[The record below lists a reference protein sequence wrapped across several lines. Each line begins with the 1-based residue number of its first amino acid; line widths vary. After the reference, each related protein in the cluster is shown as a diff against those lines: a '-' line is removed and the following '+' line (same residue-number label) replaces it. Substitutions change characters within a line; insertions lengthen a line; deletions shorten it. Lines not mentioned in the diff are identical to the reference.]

1 VGFLIQNNSFI
12 LVEHKHKK
20 KFFVYVD
27 ESGQDTEG
35 MLFVVGIFIVE
46 EDKNDLSVIL
56 EKSEAE
62 SRKKNLK
69 WNKSKNTFRK
79 KYIEKLLTMPE
90 IKGDIFF
97 DVFRDSK
104 EYIGLTS
111 FATARAIL
119 RKAKKDNYRAS
130 IFVDGL
136 KKKEVEAFSR
146 GLRDLRIQTRKI
158 RGVKK
163 DENNVFIRLAD
174 ALCGLVRDANDG
186 NKWAEEAL
194 KRLIEKKIVTKL

>member
-1 VGFLIQNNSFI
+1 MKY
-12 LVEHKHKK
+12 EHKK

-27 ESGQDTEG
+27 ESGQDTG
-35 MLFVVGIFIVE
+35 GVLFVVGIFIVE
-46 EDKNDLSVIL
+46 GDKNDLSVVL
-56 EKSEAE
+56 EKTEAE

-69 WNKSKNTFRK
+69 WNKSKNVFRK
-79 KYIEKLLTMPE
+79 EYIEKLFKIPE
-90 IKGDIFF
+90 IKGNIFF
-97 DVFRDSK
+97 DVFQDSK

-119 RKAKKDNYRAS
+119 RKAKKNDYKAS

-136 KKKEVEAFSR
+136 KKKEVEVFRR

-174 ALCGLVRDANDG
+174 SLCGFVRDANDG
-186 NKWAEEAL
+186 NKWAEETL